1 MPRTYKRK
9 TDAGSVPHG
18 AMLEAVEL
26 VVTSELSVRKVAKE
40 KGLSKS
46 VLARYVQKYKKDKG
60 CRMSPNYTH
69 SQVFTDE
76 QEKSL
81 EVYLGNCSKMFHGLT
96 PHKVRALAF
105 EMAKVNSFP
114 MPKKWVENK
123 LAGADWLNAFLKRH
137 PGLSIR
143 CPEATS
149 VARATAFNPFNISAF
164 FDVLEPVI
172 KRLNSGG
179 RVIYNLDETGCT
191 TVQKVPK
198 VVAIKGCKQVGQVTS
213 RERGELVTMCA
224 IVSATGN
231 TIPPAFIFPRKNF
244 RECLMSGAPEG
255 SLGLA
260 YPSGWMTSDNFLKVL
275 EHVVKN
281 TNCSQE
287 NQIILTMDNHDSHIA
302 WDSVVFA
309 KDHGINIVTLP
320 PHTSNRTQPLDLS
333 VFGPFKS
340 FFNKAADSWML
351 KHPGKTITIYQ
362 MAELMGTAWQKA
374 ATLLNI
380 TAGFRVSGIWPF
392 DRNAFDMAGYLPST
406 VTDRELPEK
415 EPMSVDL
422 PVVNNV
428 SGIDQSPAIID
439 EGAVGV
445 QNSEGAVGAQNSES
459 LPTPV
464 SGSAMPTPVRPSSH
478 SASASSY
485 MSPEDFRGYP
495 KVSFVFNWPVGPLR
509 GDFC

>member
-1 MPRTYKRK
+1 MR
-9 TDAGSVPHG
+9 
-18 AMLEAVEL
+18 EAVEL
-26 VVTSELSVRKVAKE
+26 VVVSGLSVRKVAKE

-46 VLARYVQKYKKDKG
+46 VVARYVQKYRKDKD
-60 CRMSPNYTH
+60 CQMCPNYTH

-96 PHKVRALAF
+96 PHKVRRLAF
-105 EMAKVNSFP
+105 EMAEVNGFP
-114 MPKKWVENK
+114 MPKKWAENK
-123 LAGADWLNAFLKRH
+123 SAGADWLSAFLKRH

-149 VARATAFNPFNISAF
+149 VARATAFNPFNINAF

-172 KRLNSGG
+172 KRLNGGG

-198 VVAIKGCKQVGQVTS
+198 VVAIKWCKQVGQVTS

-224 IVSATGN
+224 VVSATGN

-244 RECLMSGAPEG
+244 RECLMNGAPEG

-260 YPSGWMTSDNFLKVL
+260 YQSGWMSCDNFVKVL
-275 EHVVKN
+275 EHIVKH

-302 WDSVVFA
+302 WDSVTYA
-309 KDHGINIVTLP
+309 KDHGINIMTLP
-320 PHTSNRTQPLDLS
+320 PHTSNKTQPLDLA

-374 ATLLNI
+374 ATPLNI

-392 DRNAFDMAGYLPST
+392 DRNAFDMAGYLPSA
-406 VTDRELPEK
+406 VTDRELPQEQSV
-415 EPMSVDL
+415 SVDS
-422 PVVNNV
+422 PTINNV
-428 SGIDQSPAIID
+428 PLTDQSPAVVD
-439 EGAVGV
+439 D
-445 QNSEGAVGAQNSES
+445 GAVGAQSPES

-464 SGSAMPTPVRPSSH
+464 HGSAVRTPLHPSSH
-478 SASASSY
+478 QVTASSY
-485 MSPEDFRGYP
+485 ISPEDFRGYP
-495 KVSFVFNWPVGPLR
+495 KVSFL
-509 GDFC
+509 